1 MGTVPTPSDPAAGV
15 VLTSTM
21 THSWAQTLAFLLQPP
36 ACRVLTNAATATT
49 AGVQLI
55 VPFAAETLD
64 VVQASDTPMH
74 STTTNN
80 DKVYIRTP
88 GRYDISLDAFVSG
101 AAGGLNAVVLKN
113 GTQVTG
119 EAQWLTGN
127 DRSATLTDTLQCAV
141 GDYLQVGITTPSAA
155 SLSTSWP
162 VIFYVKWV
170 SN

>member
-1 MGTVPTPSDPAAGV
+1 MGTVPTPADPPASTG
-15 VLTSTM
+15 LTSAQ
-21 THSWAQTLAFLLQPP
+21 THTWQQTLAFLLKPP
-36 ACRVLTNAATATT
+36 ACRVLTNAATPTS

-55 VPFAAETLD
+55 VPFAAETVD
-64 VVQASDTPMH
+64 NVQSGDTAMH
-74 STTTNN
+74 STSTNN
-80 DKVYIRTP
+80 DKVFIRTA
-88 GRYDISLDAFVSG
+88 GRYDIALNAFVAG

-113 GTQVTG
+113 GVQVTG

-127 DRSATLTDTLQCAV
+127 DRSATLTDTILCAV

-155 SLSTSWP
+155 ALSTSWP

>member
-1 MGTVPTPSDPAAGV
+1 MGTVPTPLDPGASTAA
-15 VLTSTM
+15 TSTQA
-21 THSWAQTLAFLLQPP
+21 HSWYLTQQFLLKPP
-36 ACRVLTNAATATT
+36 ACRVLSNAATATA

-55 VPFAAETLD
+55 VPFAAETVD
-64 VVQASDTPMH
+64 NVQALDSPMH

-80 DKVYIRTP
+80 DKVFIRTA
-88 GRYDISLDAFVSG
+88 GRYDIALNAFVAG

-113 GTQVTG
+113 GVQVTG

-141 GDYLQVGITTPSAA
+141 GDYLQVGITTPNAA
-155 SLSTSWP
+155 ALSTSWP